1 MGKNKLKRFAANDI
15 NPNVVQEGKAIYT
28 TIKGKWNSDFFTKNQ
43 PITLEIGCGNG
54 EYTVGLAQ
62 HFGERNFIGC
72 DIKGARIFK
81 GSTEASEKNLQNV
94 GFLRCR
100 VEFILEFFEA
110 NEIDQIWITF
120 PDPQLKDNRE
130 KHRLTHPRFL
140 DLYKKILKPDGFIHL
155 KTDSRELAD
164 FTLETLKTYPHQNL
178 IHTFDLYHSALIAEH
193 QGIQTKYERMFLG
206 LSIEMIVSTE
216 LPHLKPLK
224 KA

>member
-1 MGKNKLKRFAANDI
+1 MGKNKLKRFAVNDI
-15 NPNVVQEGKAIYT
+15 NPNVVQEGKALYSS
-28 TIKGKWNSDFFTKNQ
+28 IKGNWNTDFFVKNQ

-62 HFGERNFIGC
+62 HFENRNFIGC

-81 GSTEASEKNLQNV
+81 GSTEATEKNLQNV

-100 VEFILEFFEA
+100 VEFILEFFEFG
-110 NEIDQIWITF
+110 EIDQIWITF

-140 DLYKKILKPDGFIHL
+140 DLYKKILKPEGFIHL

-164 FTLETLKTYPHQNL
+164 FTLETLQTYPNQNL
-178 IHTFDLYHSALIAEH
+178 SSTFDLYHSDMIAEH
-193 QGIQTKYERMFLG
+193 IGIQTKYERIFLAVG
-206 LSIEMIVSTE
+206 KKINYIKFQ
-216 LPHLKPLK
+216 LK
-224 KA
+224 